1 VIHLPFEPLK
11 LTRHGGAAV
20 TLDVQHRLRISAEA
34 MRELKLSPYQYVVI
48 SVDVENKRIGIAKME
63 LAKVPNASAVK
74 IDKRGY
80 LGTKAGKEVVRKLA
94 LADGMLPIKF
104 ADIGFFDEGGVRW
117 RAFESEKTDYFPP
130 LDRSTD

>member
-1 VIHLPFEPLK
+1 VIRLPFEPLK
-11 LTRHGGAAV
+11 LTRHGGAAI

-34 MRELKLSPYQYVVI
+34 MRELKLAPYQYVVI

-80 LGTKAGKEVVRKLA
+80 LGTKAGREVLRKLA
-94 LADGMLPIKF
+94 LSAGDLPVKF
-104 ADIGFFDEGGVRW
+104 TDIGNFDEGTVYW
-117 RAFESEKTDYFPP
+117 RAFELEKTDYFPP
-130 LDRSTD
+130 LAE

>member
-1 VIHLPFEPLK
+1 MPFEPLT
-11 LTRHGGAAV
+11 LTKHGGSSL
-20 TLDVQHRLRISAEA
+20 TIDVLHRLRISSAA

-48 SVDVENKRIGIAKME
+48 SVDVENKRVGVAKQE

-94 LADGMLPIKF
+94 LGGGVLPAKF
-104 ADIGFFDEGGVRW
+104 TDIGFEDQNGVRW
-117 RAFESEKTDYFPP
+117 RAFEFAD
-130 LDRSTD
+130 

>member
-11 LTRHGGAAV
+11 LTRHGGAAI
-20 TLDVQHRLRISAEA
+20 TLDVQQRLRISAEA

-48 SVDVENKRIGIAKME
+48 SVDVENKRLGLCKQE
-63 LAKVPNASAVK
+63 LAKVPNASAIK

-94 LADGMLPIKF
+94 LGAADLPTKF
-104 ADIGFFDEGGVRW
+104 ADIGWEDQNGVRW
-117 RAFESEKTDYFPP
+117 RAFEAEKTDYFPP
-130 LDRSTD
+130 LSAE